1 MVAQVHVSSDR
12 LSCNAAPLLSSQIL
26 VADANETATDCLTLS
41 HEQRARLGSVVR
53 LLETAGQN
61 LPHND
66 NEAYRCVAKATA
78 LLQAECELGARS
90 HRSLK
95 RHDFLPAWK
104 MMRVMTFIDANL
116 DRPIR
121 IEEMA
126 AIAKLSCSHFS
137 RAFGATVGEQ
147 PSAFV
152 IRRRVERAEQLILL
166 TEKPLSQIAL
176 DCGMADQS
184 HLTKLFRRSYGM
196 SPGKWRKLQ
205 HGSETATAEQ
215 EQDEAPTL
223 ASSLRRAI
231 VDGRHRQAVSAAN

>member
-1 MVAQVHVSSDR
+1 MVAQLHVSSDR
-12 LSCNAAPLLSSQIL
+12 SSRNAAALFSNEIL
-26 VADANETATDCLTLS
+26 ADATKTAGVSLALS

-78 LLQAECELGARS
+78 LLQAECEFAATS
-90 HRSLK
+90 HRFTK
-95 RHDFLPAWK
+95 RRDFLPAWK
-104 MMRVMTFIDANL
+104 LTRVMAFLDANL

-137 RAFGATVGEQ
+137 RAFRSTVGEP

-152 IRRRVERAEQLILL
+152 IHRRVERAEQLILL
-166 TEKPLSQIAL
+166 TDKPLSQIAL
-176 DCGMADQS
+176 ECGMADQS
-184 HLTKLFRRSYGM
+184 HLTKLFRRCYGM
-196 SPGKWRKLQ
+196 SPGKWRRLQ
-205 HGSETATAEQ
+205 HGSEAASGAR
-215 EQDEAPTL
+215 DEAP
-223 ASSLRRAI
+223 SLIAPAGARPAI
-231 VDGRHRQAVSAAN
+231 VGGRHHQMAAHAAS